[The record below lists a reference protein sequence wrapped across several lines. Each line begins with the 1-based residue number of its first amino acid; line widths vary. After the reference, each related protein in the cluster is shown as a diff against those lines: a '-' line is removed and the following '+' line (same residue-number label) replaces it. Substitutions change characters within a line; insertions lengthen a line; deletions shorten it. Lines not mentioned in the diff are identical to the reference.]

1 MSLLKKNR
9 KKYGVF
15 AALIILSVVL
25 DQWTKH
31 LAVLHLKGQPSYRLI
46 DGVFHLS
53 YVENPGAAFGIL
65 SRHQWVFWLFSIVGI
80 LALSVYLFLDRSFLD
95 EKEEATGQYPP
106 IPFSVGLCLSAII
119 GGGIGNMIDRIRLGY
134 VVDFFDF
141 TLIDFAVFNVADSF
155 VTVGSVLL
163 IVLLAI
169 PLFQTKKQE
178 KEP

>member
-1 MSLLKKNR
+1 MTVFWKLIKKQGAYLSLIAFI
-9 KKYGVF
+9 V
-15 AALIILSVVL
+15 AL

-31 LAVLHLKGQPSYRLI
+31 LAVLHLKGNSSIKLI
-46 DGVFHLS
+46 DGVFHLT

-65 SRHQWVFWLFSIVGI
+65 SHHQWVFWLFSIVGI
-80 LALSVYLFLDRSFLD
+80 GALTCYLCFDRSLLD
-95 EKEEATGQYPP
+95 EKDEAGKYPP
-106 IPFSVGLCLSAII
+106 IPFSVGLCIAAIV
-119 GGGIGNMIDRIRLGY
+119 GGGIGNMIDRVRLGY

-155 VTVGSVLL
+155 VTVGAILL